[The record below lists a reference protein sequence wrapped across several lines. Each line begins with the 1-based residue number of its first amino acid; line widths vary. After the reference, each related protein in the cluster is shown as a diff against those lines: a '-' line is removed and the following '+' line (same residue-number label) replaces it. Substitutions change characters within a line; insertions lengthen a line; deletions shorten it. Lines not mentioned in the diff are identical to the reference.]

1 MVSEAF
7 TKIKR
12 VGSRHTVYLRKDIV
26 EDTNFPFK
34 VDDPLVVEIRK
45 DHLVIRKS
53 GRSRAQNGHR

>member
-12 VGSRHTVYLRKDIV
+12 VGPRHTVYLRKDIV

-34 VDDPLVVEIRK
+34 VDDKLVVEIRN
-45 DHLVIRKS
+45 DHLVIRKPV
-53 GRSRAQNGHR
+53 RSRAQNGHR